1 MTDRAEARRGSGF
14 RWFFS
19 TCLAAAVGAVAIAA
33 VIIGSRE
40 SSIDGAMPPELRT
53 ARPGK
58 MAVAKLTPVEGLNW
72 ATPKADRLQAS
83 SDAMSTKAVVQE
95 TLKQRRGNREY
106 IHHKFYARIGVRLA
120 AVPHNSDIDVP
131 PFNPVKL
138 YGVSTQDG
146 ASSEGANDSEAG
158 DVSVRVVELLGAI
171 LPAEDGQEMNNQE
184 VTEIVTKL
192 EDPNANAAIRPAY
205 APEGADRAAS
215 DLTASAN
222 LRIVPEPLA
231 PNTSVFEK
239 ASHAGDDVAEE
250 VDGKRVTVTLKRGDT
265 LQKVLEKLGAPA
277 HQAKEI
283 SDRAASVAPDA
294 IAGAGLEVDVTLVP
308 PLNESTSRVEPSRVT
323 VSSAGGEHKVTV
335 RRAADGELE
344 ATTTAIEVSSIKAL
358 NDGGGDERASGSSLY
373 ASLYRA
379 GIAQG
384 LSPDLIQQVMRIH
397 AYETDFRRRARGN
410 DGVDLF
416 FDLKDDGKAAD
427 NPPSELLSAA
437 ITVGGETRRYFRFR
451 TPDGVVD
458 FYDQNGNNSRRF
470 LMRKPIRSDAVR
482 FVSGFG
488 MRRHPLLNSVRM
500 HTGVDWAGPV
510 GTPILAAG
518 NGVVEEARFRGQNGN
533 YVRIRHANSYQTA
546 YSHMLSRFGPGIYPG
561 AKVRQGQVIGYLGNT
576 GLSTG
581 PHCHF
586 EVLIGNRF
594 VDPMSIQVPKERRLT
609 GKALA
614 DFQRERARIEDLMRR
629 PPVRLAQLEGR

>member
-1 MTDRAEARRGSGF
+1 M
-14 RWFFS
+14 
-19 TCLAAAVGAVAIAA
+19 AVL
-33 VIIGSRE
+33 IGSRE
-40 SSIDGAMPPELRT
+40 SSVDVALAPDLRIVGGGRQRREKSPP
-53 ARPGK
+53 A
-58 MAVAKLTPVEGLNW
+58 AGLNW
-72 ATPKADRLQAS
+72 ATPKADRLQSS

-95 TLKQRRGNREY
+95 TLRQRRGNREY

-120 AVPHNSDIDVP
+120 AVPVDPDVSVP

-138 YGVSTQDG
+138 YGVSSQEG
-146 ASSEGANDSEAG
+146 ASAENADDTEAG

-184 VTEIVTKL
+184 VAEIVNKA
-192 EDPNANAAIRPAY
+192 EDAATNPAIRPAY
-205 APEGADRAAS
+205 APDGAEKAAS

-222 LRIVPEPLA
+222 ARVAPEPLA

-239 ASHAGDDVAEE
+239 ASNSGDEVADDA
-250 VDGKRVTVTLKRGDT
+250 DGKRVTITLKRGET
-265 LQKVLEKLGAPA
+265 LQKALERLGTPA
-277 HQAKEI
+277 YQAREI
-283 SDRAASVAPDA
+283 AERAAAAAPDA
-294 IAGAGLEVDVTLVP
+294 VAGAGQEVEVTLIP
-308 PLNESTSRVEPSRVT
+308 SLSEGPGRVEPSRIT
-323 VSSAGGEHKVTV
+323 INGPSGDHKVTV
-335 RRAADGELE
+335 RRASTGELE
-344 ATTTAIEVSSIKAL
+344 ATTTDMEMSSIKAL
-358 NDGGGDERASGSSLY
+358 KDGAGDERTSGTSLY

-379 GIAQG
+379 GVAQG
-384 LSPDLIQQVMRIH
+384 LPPDLIQQIMRIH
-397 AYETDFRRRARGN
+397 AYETDFRKRARGN
-410 DGVDLF
+410 DSVDLF

-437 ITVGGETRRYFRFR
+437 ITAGGDTRRYFRFR
-451 TPDGVVD
+451 TPDGVID
-458 FYDQNGNNSRRF
+458 FYDQSGNNSRRF
-470 LMRKPIRSDAVR
+470 LLRKPVRSDAVR
-482 FVSGFG
+482 FVSGYG
-488 MRRHPLLNSVRM
+488 MRRHPLLNSMRM

-510 GTPILAAG
+510 GTPIIAAG
-518 NGVVEEARFRGQNGN
+518 NGIIEEARFRGQNGN

-546 YSHMLSRFGPGIYPG
+546 YSHMLSRFGPGIHAG
-561 AKVRQGQVIGYLGNT
+561 AKVRQGQIIGYLGNT

-629 PPVRLAQLEGR
+629 PPVRLAQIEGR